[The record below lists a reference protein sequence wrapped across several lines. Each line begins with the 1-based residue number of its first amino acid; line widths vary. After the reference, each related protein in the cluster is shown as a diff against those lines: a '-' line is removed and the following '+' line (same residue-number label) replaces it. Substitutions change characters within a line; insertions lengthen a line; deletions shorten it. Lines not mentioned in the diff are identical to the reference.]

1 MKKFAL
7 ILFCFFLMIIS
18 FGCKANVNEP
28 ENQVENQETPE
39 SPDPENQNPSNPSS
53 PAAALVNQFFWGQWQ
68 RMDNGKSY
76 YINENNIKTDER
88 LYSATS
94 SSENYLNVE
103 GLGRFERQTDSV
115 IINNSIPYFRK
126 GGTNLSYKMKL
137 VGFED
142 SINRA
147 ARAVSS
153 ASLSGYTI
161 TGTSEQFE
169 SFTSESVSDEDGTVT
184 LTAPTSGDVQTI
196 TVTSGDDTI
205 VVVPGIKVET
215 DGSNMGTIPIS
226 QEGQYSLKVTGTI
239 EDSEKDD
246 GYLYGNNYK
255 SYPMTLTITNVSDVV
270 NAPSVCSI
278 MPADSRV
285 SVSSADGSDITGG
298 VLISTLKSGFTKT
311 ILLSVTCGTL
321 TESYLDTGLIVTVKN
336 AATEKTWQD
345 YVPLRFFKGLVP
357 ITVAAESVE
366 ENADAALNGFV
377 IYPDGNSQFFSVP
390 DKGDKTIYVP
400 TFGSDQPYTLAF
412 SGATIEGSLSNST
425 EMLYTVASGTW
436 TKKEIDTAATAFIG
450 AVQYGETGSGNG
462 REDNATVADSEF
474 EAYLADGDVD
484 FYEIYFLETEIF
496 RPDHKHYYTIKYVSK
511 YGTPPVAKSI
521 DEGFVISEADI
532 PSLTY
537 SSFTFLGWYIGD
549 YKVQQGYKITSNIIL
564 TAKWEV
570 GAVWPDLELNG
581 GEFDEHIAGKYDE
594 TNGYFIPAIPV
605 REDYNFAG
613 WYKEADFSGAKIEKV
628 PEYESTGDL
637 TLYAKW
643 EPILY
648 SISYELNGGIF
659 SSPPLTSYSCNY
671 EDIMLPIPKREN
683 NVFLGWYC
691 DDVAYHSKTKY
702 FILNDNDV
710 GSISNTFSDTI
721 RTDIK
726 FYAVWKYEN
735 FEITADD
742 IPSLDFSKLEDCIG
756 SIHLLGGG
764 VVSGFDIEIT
774 VRVTGEVSKEN
785 LRELQR
791 KLSHEVPA
799 THITYVDG
807 VKTETSTT
815 IIKDIEFSGLILDL
829 SSTVGLIS
837 WERDFIFL
845 NSFTKIILPNSL
857 EKINSSSFSHCYNIE
872 EFTIPSSVKTIG
884 SYSVFPCSNSG
895 IPCSMKSIN
904 FDDTS
909 NWYISFLNKEKEYE
923 EYLKNRIQ
931 IDVSNGEQN
940 AIYFTSTYD
949 GYYWYKE

>member
-7 ILFCFFLMIIS
+7 ILFCSFLMIIS
-18 FGCKANVNEP
+18 FGCKANINEP

-39 SPDPENQNPSNPSS
+39 SPDPENKNPSNPSS

-76 YINENNIKTDER
+76 YINENDVKTDER

-103 GLGRFERQTDSV
+103 GLGRFEKQTDSV

-147 ARAVSS
+147 ARAASS

-169 SFTSESVSDEDGTVT
+169 SFTSEAVSDEDGSVT

-270 NAPSVCSI
+270 SAPSVCSI

-285 SVSSADGSDITGG
+285 SVSSSDGSDITGG

-321 TESYLDTGLIVTVKN
+321 TESYLDTGLIVTVIN

-425 EMLYTVASGTW
+425 EMLYTVASGTCA
-436 TKKEIDTAATAFIG
+436 KKEIDTSATAFID

-462 REDNATVADSEF
+462 SEDDATVADSEF

-484 FYEIYFLETEIF
+484 FYEMLINNSDNILPNQKRYRISFINKKGENPETIYVMLNSYL
-496 RPDHKHYYTIKYVSK
+496 PML
-511 YGTPPVAKSI
+511 P
-521 DEGFVISEADI
+521 I
-532 PSLTY
+532 PS
-537 SSFTFLGWYIGD
+537 SSELNFVFRGWYIND
-549 YKVQQGYKITSNIIL
+549 MKISSNFIVNENL
-564 TAKWEV
+564 TLNAEWVYGTIVTESDIEKL
-570 GAVWPDLELNG
+570 DLQI
-581 GEFDEHIAGKYDE
+581 FS
-594 TNGYFIPAIPV
+594 
-605 REDYNFAG
+605 EDYTVFMKGAMTG
-613 WYKEADFSGAKIEKV
+613 KAIASTFAKIEKSN
-628 PEYESTGDL
+628 STVCLDMSE
-637 TLYAKW
+637 A
-643 EPILY
+643 EI
-648 SISYELNGGIF
+648 SINELNQTLGLQKCKNIKKITFWKNLTAIDSYVFQDNDSLEAIEF
-659 SSPPLTSYSCNY
+659 SDNINSNGLKIDKYAFYNCSNLKKVVFPLTSGWLN
-671 EDIMLPIPKREN
+671 
-683 NVFLGWYC
+683 LGVSAFANC
-691 DDVAYHSKTKY
+691 
-702 FILNDNDV
+702 
-710 GSISNTFSDTI
+710 
-721 RTDIK
+721 
-726 FYAVWKYEN
+726 
-735 FEITADD
+735 
-742 IPSLDFSKLEDCIG
+742 SKLQHILFNG
-756 SIHLLGGG
+756 TKSQ
-764 VVSGFDIEIT
+764 
-774 VRVTGEVSKEN
+774 
-785 LRELQR
+785 LRR
-791 KLSHEVPA
+791 ATSPDWHNGVPA
-799 THITYVDG
+799 T
-807 VKTETSTT
+807 
-815 IIKDIEFSGLILDL
+815 
-829 SSTVGLIS
+829 
-837 WERDFIFL
+837 
-845 NSFTKIILPNSL
+845 KIICSD
-857 EKINSSSFSHCYNIE
+857 E
-872 EFTIPSSVKTIG
+872 EV
-884 SYSVFPCSNSG
+884 
-895 IPCSMKSIN
+895 
-904 FDDTS
+904 D
-909 NWYISFLNKEKEYE
+909 L
-923 EYLKNRIQ
+923 
-931 IDVSNGEQN
+931 
-940 AIYFTSTYD
+940 
-949 GYYWYKE
+949 

>member
-1 MKKFAL
+1 MKKIAL
-7 ILFCFFLMIIS
+7 ILFCSFLMIIS
-18 FGCKANVNEP
+18 FGCKANINEP

-53 PAAALVNQFFWGQWQ
+53 PAAVLVNQFFWGQWQ

-103 GLGRFERQTDSV
+103 GLGRFEKQTDSV

-147 ARAVSS
+147 VRAASS

-169 SFTSESVSDEDGTVT
+169 SFTSETVSDEDGTVT

-255 SYPMTLTITNVSDVV
+255 SYPMTLTITNVSDVAS
-270 NAPSVCSI
+270 APSVCTI
-278 MPADSRV
+278 TAEDSRV
-285 SVSSADGSDITGG
+285 TVSSADGSDITGG

-336 AATEKTWQD
+336 AATEKAWQD

-425 EMLYTVASGTW
+425 EMLYTVASGTCA
-436 TKKEIDTAATAFIG
+436 KKEIDTAATAFID

-462 REDNATVADSEF
+462 SEDNATVADSEF

-484 FYEIYFLETEIF
+484 FYEMTTSLSETKLPSERKIYITYRTEKGNTPLPISLEYGVQLTADELPLLKNIDGYSF
-496 RPDHKHYYTIKYVSK
+496 DGWYQGNECIQAGFIIKNDLVLVARWVKGMVINSDNASSFDLSYLSSIPNSETIYLRGVIYSSQL
-511 YGTPPVAKSI
+511 KSI
-521 DEGFVISEADI
+521 ISRIANQTYYMNINLTFDMSMADI
-532 PSLTY
+532 GSSLCCA
-537 SSFTFLGWYIGD
+537 D
-549 YKVQQGYKITSNIIL
+549 NKTSWFEDCKNIRRIIL
-564 TAKWEV
+564 PKNLTNI
-570 GAVWPDLELNG
+570 GAYSFYNCKYILSVDFPKSLESI
-581 GEFDEHIAGKYDE
+581 GESAFENSAIKSLILENIE
-594 TNGYFIPAIPV
+594 TIGHKAFSTTGLESVTLKNCKTLASLSFA
-605 REDYNFAG
+605 YN
-613 WYKEADFSGAKIEKV
+613 S
-628 PEYESTGDL
+628 
-637 TLYAKW
+637 
-643 EPILY
+643 
-648 SISYELNGGIF
+648 
-659 SSPPLTSYSCNY
+659 
-671 EDIMLPIPKREN
+671 
-683 NVFLGWYC
+683 
-691 DDVAYHSKTKY
+691 
-702 FILNDNDV
+702 
-710 GSISNTFSDTI
+710 SISNLCMENIADIGSSAFSTCGNIKTMLVDAKIIYPSAFYNCYNLTEIILSENVKEIQGTNIGGQVSSAFEKCPLVSAKFLDTNNWYRKSWNSDYKSPIDVTDEKQNASALSWSSSDTY
-721 RTDIK
+721 IK
-726 FYAVWKYEN
+726 
-735 FEITADD
+735 
-742 IPSLDFSKLEDCIG
+742 L
-756 SIHLLGGG
+756 
-764 VVSGFDIEIT
+764 
-774 VRVTGEVSKEN
+774 
-785 LRELQR
+785 
-791 KLSHEVPA
+791 
-799 THITYVDG
+799 
-807 VKTETSTT
+807 
-815 IIKDIEFSGLILDL
+815 
-829 SSTVGLIS
+829 
-837 WERDFIFL
+837 
-845 NSFTKIILPNSL
+845 
-857 EKINSSSFSHCYNIE
+857 
-872 EFTIPSSVKTIG
+872 
-884 SYSVFPCSNSG
+884 
-895 IPCSMKSIN
+895 
-904 FDDTS
+904 
-909 NWYISFLNKEKEYE
+909 
-923 EYLKNRIQ
+923 
-931 IDVSNGEQN
+931 
-940 AIYFTSTYD
+940 
-949 GYYWYKE
+949 

>member
-1 MKKFAL
+1 MKKIAL
-7 ILFCFFLMIIS
+7 ILFCSFLMIIG
-18 FGCKANVNEP
+18 FGCKANINEP

-76 YINENNIKTDER
+76 YINENNVKTDER

-147 ARAVSS
+147 ARAASS

-169 SFTSESVSDEDGTVT
+169 SFTSEAVSDEDGTVI

-270 NAPSVCSI
+270 SAPSVCTI
-278 MPADSRV
+278 TAEDSRV
-285 SVSSADGSDITGG
+285 TVSSADGSDITGG

-345 YVPLRFFKGLVP
+345 YVPLRFFKGIVP

-412 SGATIEGSLSNST
+412 SGATIEGSLSKST

-436 TKKEIDTAATAFIG
+436 SKKEIDTAATAFID
-450 AVQYGETGSGNG
+450 AVQYGEKGSGNG
-462 REDNATVADSEF
+462 SEDNATVADSEF

-484 FYEIYFLETEIF
+484 FYEMLINNSDNILPNQKRYRISFINKKGENPETIYVMLNSYL
-496 RPDHKHYYTIKYVSK
+496 PML
-511 YGTPPVAKSI
+511 P
-521 DEGFVISEADI
+521 I
-532 PSLTY
+532 PS
-537 SSFTFLGWYIGD
+537 SSELNFVFRGWYIND
-549 YKVQQGYKITSNIIL
+549 MKISSNFIVNENL
-564 TAKWEV
+564 TLNAEWVYGTIVTESDIEKL
-570 GAVWPDLELNG
+570 DLQI
-581 GEFDEHIAGKYDE
+581 FS
-594 TNGYFIPAIPV
+594 
-605 REDYNFAG
+605 EDYTVFMKGAMTG
-613 WYKEADFSGAKIEKV
+613 KAIASTFAKIEKSN
-628 PEYESTGDL
+628 STVCLDMSE
-637 TLYAKW
+637 A
-643 EPILY
+643 EI
-648 SISYELNGGIF
+648 SINELNQTLGLQKCKNIKKITFWKNLTAIDSYVFQDNDSLEAIEF
-659 SSPPLTSYSCNY
+659 SDNIKSNGLKIDKYAFYNCSNLKKVVFPLTSGWLN
-671 EDIMLPIPKREN
+671 
-683 NVFLGWYC
+683 LGVSAFANC
-691 DDVAYHSKTKY
+691 
-702 FILNDNDV
+702 
-710 GSISNTFSDTI
+710 
-721 RTDIK
+721 
-726 FYAVWKYEN
+726 
-735 FEITADD
+735 
-742 IPSLDFSKLEDCIG
+742 SKLQHILFNG
-756 SIHLLGGG
+756 TKSQ
-764 VVSGFDIEIT
+764 
-774 VRVTGEVSKEN
+774 
-785 LRELQR
+785 LRR
-791 KLSHEVPA
+791 ATSPDWHNGVPA
-799 THITYVDG
+799 T
-807 VKTETSTT
+807 
-815 IIKDIEFSGLILDL
+815 
-829 SSTVGLIS
+829 
-837 WERDFIFL
+837 
-845 NSFTKIILPNSL
+845 KIICSD
-857 EKINSSSFSHCYNIE
+857 E
-872 EFTIPSSVKTIG
+872 EV
-884 SYSVFPCSNSG
+884 
-895 IPCSMKSIN
+895 
-904 FDDTS
+904 D
-909 NWYISFLNKEKEYE
+909 L
-923 EYLKNRIQ
+923 
-931 IDVSNGEQN
+931 
-940 AIYFTSTYD
+940 
-949 GYYWYKE
+949 

>member
-7 ILFCFFLMIIS
+7 ILFCSFLMIIS

-76 YINENNIKTDER
+76 YINENNVKTDER
-88 LYSATS
+88 FYSATS

-103 GLGRFERQTDSV
+103 GLGRFEKQTDSV

-147 ARAVSS
+147 ARAASS

-169 SFTSESVSDEDGTVT
+169 SFTSEAVSDEEGTVT

-239 EDSEKDD
+239 EDTEKDD

-270 NAPSVCSI
+270 SAPSVCTI
-278 MPADSRV
+278 TAEDSRV
-285 SVSSADGSDITGG
+285 TVSSADGSDITGG

-311 ILLSVTCGTL
+311 ILLSVTCGML

-336 AATEKTWQD
+336 AVTEKTWQD

-400 TFGSDQPYTLAF
+400 TFGIDQPYTLAF
-412 SGATIEGSLSNST
+412 SGATIEGSLSKST
-425 EMLYTVASGTW
+425 EMLYTVASGTCA
-436 TKKEIDTAATAFIG
+436 KKEIDTAAMAFID

-462 REDNATVADSEF
+462 SEDNATVADSEF

-484 FYEIYFLETEIF
+484 FYEMTTSLSETKLPSERKIYITYRTEKGNTPLPISLEYGVQLTADELPLLKNIDGYSFDGWYQGNECIQAGFLIKKDLVLVARWVKGMVINSDNASSFDLSYLSSIPNSETIYL
-496 RPDHKHYYTIKYVSK
+496 RGVIYSSQL
-511 YGTPPVAKSI
+511 KSI
-521 DEGFVISEADI
+521 ISRIANQTYYMNINLTFDMSMADI
-532 PSLTY
+532 GSSLCCA
-537 SSFTFLGWYIGD
+537 D
-549 YKVQQGYKITSNIIL
+549 NKTSWFKDCKNIRRIIL
-564 TAKWEV
+564 PKNLTNI
-570 GAVWPDLELNG
+570 GAYSFYNCKYILSVDFPKSLESI
-581 GEFDEHIAGKYDE
+581 GESAFENSAIKSLILENIE
-594 TNGYFIPAIPV
+594 TIGHKAFSTTGLESVTLKNCKTLASLSFA
-605 REDYNFAG
+605 YN
-613 WYKEADFSGAKIEKV
+613 S
-628 PEYESTGDL
+628 
-637 TLYAKW
+637 
-643 EPILY
+643 
-648 SISYELNGGIF
+648 
-659 SSPPLTSYSCNY
+659 
-671 EDIMLPIPKREN
+671 
-683 NVFLGWYC
+683 
-691 DDVAYHSKTKY
+691 
-702 FILNDNDV
+702 
-710 GSISNTFSDTI
+710 SISNLCM
-721 RTDIK
+721 
-726 FYAVWKYEN
+726 EN
-735 FEITADD
+735 
-742 IPSLDFSKLEDCIG
+742 IG
-756 SIHLLGGG
+756 
-764 VVSGFDIEIT
+764 D
-774 VRVTGEVSKEN
+774 
-785 LRELQR
+785 
-791 KLSHEVPA
+791 
-799 THITYVDG
+799 
-807 VKTETSTT
+807 
-815 IIKDIEFSGLILDL
+815 
-829 SSTVGLIS
+829 
-837 WERDFIFL
+837 
-845 NSFTKIILPNSL
+845 
-857 EKINSSSFSHCYNIE
+857 
-872 EFTIPSSVKTIG
+872 IG
-884 SYSVFPCSNSG
+884 SYAFSTCENIKTILVDAKIIYPSAFYYCYNLTEIILSENVKEIQGTNIGGQVSSAFEKCPLVSA
-895 IPCSMKSIN
+895 K
-904 FDDTS
+904 FLDTN
-909 NWYISFLNKEKEYE
+909 NWYRKSWNSDYKSP
-923 EYLKNRIQ
+923 
-931 IDVSNGEQN
+931 IDVTDEKQN
-940 AIYFTSTYD
+940 ASALSWSSSDTYI
-949 GYYWYKE
+949 KL

>member
-1 MKKFAL
+1 MKKIAL
-7 ILFCFFLMIIS
+7 ILFCSFLMIIG
-18 FGCKANVNEP
+18 FGCKANINEP

-53 PAAALVNQFFWGQWQ
+53 PAAVLVNQFFWGQWQ

-103 GLGRFERQTDSV
+103 GLGRFEKQTDSV

-147 ARAVSS
+147 ARAASS

-169 SFTSESVSDEDGTVT
+169 SFTSEAVSDEDGTVI

-239 EDSEKDD
+239 EDTEKDD

-270 NAPSVCSI
+270 SAPSVCTI
-278 MPADSRV
+278 TAEDSRV
-285 SVSSADGSDITGG
+285 TVSSADGSDITGG

-321 TESYLDTGLIVTVKN
+321 TENYLDTGLIVTVKN
-336 AATEKTWQD
+336 AVTEKTWQD

-412 SGATIEGSLSNST
+412 SGATIDGSLSNST

-436 TKKEIDTAATAFIG
+436 TKKKIDTTATAFIR

-462 REDNATVADSEF
+462 SEDNATVADSEF

-484 FYEIYFLETEIF
+484 FYEMGICSEKIVFPDRKKIY
-496 RPDHKHYYTIKYVSK
+496 KVS
-511 YGTPPVAKSI
+511 Y
-521 DEGFVISEADI
+521 ISEKGMVPDDVFVKEGEKLASFHL
-532 PSLTY
+532 PMLGPFENY
-537 SSFTFLGWYIGD
+537 SFVGWFIGN
-549 YKVQQGYKITSNIIL
+549 YQITENYVIYSNVTL
-564 TAKWEV
+564 TAKWILTEQEY
-570 GAVWPDLELNG
+570 LIKYELNG
-581 GEFDEHIAGKYDE
+581 GAFQMYEYYPDSYQYSATDSYFLSAPIRQ
-594 TNGYFIPAIPV
+594 GYTFIGWY
-605 REDYNFAG
+605 RNQYFAG
-613 WYKEADFSGAKIEKV
+613 SPITEISAGTY
-628 PEYESTGDL
+628 GDL
-637 TLYAKW
+637 KLYAKW
-643 EPILY
+643 EPI
-648 SISYELNGGIF
+648 EW
-659 SSPPLTSYSCNY
+659 TS
-671 EDIMLPIPKREN
+671 ETIEN
-683 NVFLGWYC
+683 
-691 DDVAYHSKTKY
+691 
-702 FILNDNDV
+702 
-710 GSISNTFSDTI
+710 
-721 RTDIK
+721 
-726 FYAVWKYEN
+726 
-735 FEITADD
+735 
-742 IPSLDFSKLEDCIG
+742 
-756 SIHLLGGG
+756 
-764 VVSGFDIEIT
+764 
-774 VRVTGEVSKEN
+774 
-785 LRELQR
+785 
-791 KLSHEVPA
+791 
-799 THITYVDG
+799 
-807 VKTETSTT
+807 
-815 IIKDIEFSGLILDL
+815 LDL
-829 SSTVGLIS
+829 SLFEEEYTVKVIGEITDVTLNTIINKIHNANS
-837 WERDFIFL
+837 PINLDLSKATGITDITRNQSGDSIFKNCL
-845 NSFTKIILPNSL
+845 SLKKIILPNCLTSIGTYAFWSCSSL
-857 EKINSSSFSHCYNIE
+857 ESIIIPENVTAIGSMAFSGTKITEIKLPSNLASLSSYLFSGCSNLSAIKIPAKVSRIE
-872 EFTIPSSVKTIG
+872 PNVFSGCINLKSVEFEDVANWYYSIFSSDTGIYSSYLNPISVKVPSS
-884 SYSVFPCSNSG
+884 
-895 IPCSMKSIN
+895 
-904 FDDTS
+904 
-909 NWYISFLNKEKEYE
+909 
-923 EYLKNRIQ
+923 
-931 IDVSNGEQN
+931 N
-940 AIYFTSTYD
+940 ATYFTSTYVD
-949 GYYWYKE
+949 KYWYKE

>member
-1 MKKFAL
+1 
-7 ILFCFFLMIIS
+7 
-18 FGCKANVNEP
+18 
-28 ENQVENQETPE
+28 
-39 SPDPENQNPSNPSS
+39 
-53 PAAALVNQFFWGQWQ
+53 
-68 RMDNGKSY
+68 MDNGKSY

-103 GLGRFERQTDSV
+103 GLGRFEKQTDSV

-147 ARAVSS
+147 ARAASS

-169 SFTSESVSDEDGTVT
+169 SFTSETVSDEDGTVT

-226 QEGQYSLKVTGTI
+226 KEGQYSLKVTGTI
-239 EDSEKDD
+239 EDTEKDD

-270 NAPSVCSI
+270 SAPSVCTI
-278 MPADSRV
+278 TAEDSRV
-285 SVSSADGSDITGG
+285 TVSSADGSDITGG
-298 VLISTLKSGFTKT
+298 VLISTLKSGFSKT

-336 AATEKTWQD
+336 AVTEKTWQD

-412 SGATIEGSLSNST
+412 SGATIEGSLSKST
-425 EMLYTVASGTW
+425 EMLYTVARGTCA
-436 TKKEIDTAATAFIG
+436 KKEIDTSATAFID

-462 REDNATVADSEF
+462 SEDNATVADSEF

-484 FYEIYFLETEIF
+484 FYEIYFLDTEIF
-496 RPDHKHYYTIKYVSK
+496 RPDHKHFYTIKYVSK

-549 YKVQQGYKITSNIIL
+549 YKVQQGYKITSNISL

-570 GAVWPDLELNG
+570 GAVWPNLELNG

-605 REDYNFAG
+605 RKDYNFAG
-613 WYKEADFSGAKIEKV
+613 WYKESDFSGAKIEKV

-643 EPILY
+643 EPIIY
-648 SISYELNGGIF
+648 KISYELNGGKF
-659 SSPPLTSYSCNY
+659 NLPPISSYSYND
-671 EDIMLPIPKREN
+671 DIVLLPNPEQDD

-691 DDVAYHSKTKY
+691 YNLNLEQGYSQGTKLILCYDENGTYNFLDSIRSDV
-702 FILNDNDV
+702 
-710 GSISNTFSDTI
+710 
-721 RTDIK
+721 K
-726 FYAVWKYEN
+726 FYAIWKYEI
-735 FEITADD
+735 FETTAENITN
-742 IPSLDFSKLEDCIG
+742 LDFSDLEGNYILHGC
-756 SIHLLGGG
+756 LGGIGAAEFGRDQEILVRIFGKISEEDLCNLKEKLSGVSDAKNFYG
-764 VVSGFDIEIT
+764 VV
-774 VRVTGEVSKEN
+774 
-785 LRELQR
+785 
-791 KLSHEVPA
+791 
-799 THITYVDG
+799 
-807 VKTETSTT
+807 
-815 IIKDIEFSGLILDL
+815 LDL
-829 SSTVGLIS
+829 SSTTGLLEWNGS
-837 WERDFIFL
+837 CWDR
-845 NSFTKIILPNSL
+845 SFTKIILPNSL
-857 EKINSSSFSHCYNIE
+857 EKINDGSFSCMEKIE
-872 EFTIPSSVKTIG
+872 ELTIPSSVKKIG
-884 SYSVFPCSNSG
+884 QNIFRPVG
-895 IPCSMKSIN
+895 IPCEIKKITFEDM
-904 FDDTS
+904 S
-909 NWYISFLNKEKEYE
+909 NWYISPSNKEEEYE
-923 EYLKNRIQ
+923 EYLKNRIK
-931 IDVSNGEQN
+931 IDVSNEEQN
-940 AIYFTSTYD
+940 ATYFTSTYA

>member
-7 ILFCFFLMIIS
+7 ILFCSFLMIIS

-76 YINENNIKTDER
+76 YINENNVKTDER
-88 LYSATS
+88 FYSATS

-103 GLGRFERQTDSV
+103 GLGRFEKQTDSV

-147 ARAVSS
+147 ARAASS

-169 SFTSESVSDEDGTVT
+169 SFTSEAVSDEEGTVT

-196 TVTSGDDTI
+196 TVTSGDNTI

-239 EDSEKDD
+239 EDTEKDD

-270 NAPSVCSI
+270 SAPSVCTI
-278 MPADSRV
+278 TAEDSRV
-285 SVSSADGSDITGG
+285 TVSSADGSDITGG

-412 SGATIEGSLSNST
+412 SGATIEGSLSKST
-425 EMLYTVASGTW
+425 EMLYTVASGTCA
-436 TKKEIDTAATAFIG
+436 KKEIDTAAMAFID

-462 REDNATVADSEF
+462 SEDNATVADSEF

-484 FYEIYFLETEIF
+484 FYEMTTSLSETKLPSERKIYITYRTEKGNTPLPISLEYGVQLTADELPLLKNIDGYSFDGWYQGNECIQAGFLIKKDLVLVARWVKGMVINSDNASSFDLSYLSSIPNSETIYL
-496 RPDHKHYYTIKYVSK
+496 RGVIYSSQL
-511 YGTPPVAKSI
+511 KSI
-521 DEGFVISEADI
+521 ISRIANQTYYMNINLTFDMSMADI
-532 PSLTY
+532 GSSLCCA
-537 SSFTFLGWYIGD
+537 D
-549 YKVQQGYKITSNIIL
+549 NKTSWFKDCKNIRRIIL
-564 TAKWEV
+564 PKNLTNI
-570 GAVWPDLELNG
+570 GAYSFYNC
-581 GEFDEHIAGKYDE
+581 KY
-594 TNGYFIPAIPV
+594 
-605 REDYNFAG
+605 
-613 WYKEADFSGAKIEKV
+613 
-628 PEYESTGDL
+628 
-637 TLYAKW
+637 
-643 EPILY
+643 
-648 SISYELNGGIF
+648 IF
-659 SSPPLTSYSCNY
+659 SV
-671 EDIMLPIPKREN
+671 DFPKSLESIGESAFEN
-683 NVFLGWYC
+683 SAIKSLILENIETIGHKAFSTTGLESVTLKNCKTLASLSF
-691 DDVAYHSKTKY
+691 AYNS
-702 FILNDNDV
+702 
-710 GSISNTFSDTI
+710 SISNLCM
-721 RTDIK
+721 
-726 FYAVWKYEN
+726 EN
-735 FEITADD
+735 
-742 IPSLDFSKLEDCIG
+742 IG
-756 SIHLLGGG
+756 
-764 VVSGFDIEIT
+764 D
-774 VRVTGEVSKEN
+774 
-785 LRELQR
+785 
-791 KLSHEVPA
+791 
-799 THITYVDG
+799 
-807 VKTETSTT
+807 
-815 IIKDIEFSGLILDL
+815 
-829 SSTVGLIS
+829 
-837 WERDFIFL
+837 
-845 NSFTKIILPNSL
+845 
-857 EKINSSSFSHCYNIE
+857 
-872 EFTIPSSVKTIG
+872 IG
-884 SYSVFPCSNSG
+884 SYAFSTCENIKTILVDAKIIYPSAFYYCYNLTEIILSENVKEIQGTNIGGQVSSAFERCPLVSVKFL
-895 IPCSMKSIN
+895 
-904 FDDTS
+904 DTN
-909 NWYISFLNKEKEYE
+909 NWYRKSWNSDYKSP
-923 EYLKNRIQ
+923 
-931 IDVSNGEQN
+931 IDVTDEKQN
-940 AIYFTSTYD
+940 ASALSWSSSDTYI
-949 GYYWYKE
+949 KL

>member
-7 ILFCFFLMIIS
+7 ILVCSFLMIIG

-39 SPDPENQNPSNPSS
+39 SPTTENQNPSNPSS

-88 LYSATS
+88 LCSATS

-103 GLGRFERQTDSV
+103 GLGRFEKQTDSV

-147 ARAVSS
+147 ARAASS

-169 SFTSESVSDEDGTVT
+169 SFTSEAVSDEDGSVT

-255 SYPMTLTITNVSDVV
+255 SYPMKLTITNVSDVV
-270 NAPSVCSI
+270 SAPSVCTI
-278 MPADSRV
+278 TAEDSRV
-285 SVSSADGSDITGG
+285 TVSSADGSDITGG

-377 IYPDGNSQFFSVP
+377 IYPDGNSQFFSVT

-400 TFGSDQPYTLAF
+400 TFGIDQPYTLAF
-412 SGATIEGSLSNST
+412 SGATIEGLLSKST
-425 EMLYTVASGTW
+425 EMLYTVASGTCA
-436 TKKEIDTAATAFIG
+436 KKEIDTAAMAFID

-462 REDNATVADSEF
+462 SEDNATVADSEF

-484 FYEIYFLETEIF
+484 FYEMTTSLSETKLPSERKIYITYRTEKGNTPLPISLEYGVQLTADELPLLKNIDGYSFDGWYQGNEYIQAGFLIKKDLVLFARWVKGMVINSDNASSFDLSYLSSIPNSETIYL
-496 RPDHKHYYTIKYVSK
+496 RGVIYSSQL
-511 YGTPPVAKSI
+511 KSI
-521 DEGFVISEADI
+521 ISRIANQTYYMNINLTFDMSMADI
-532 PSLTY
+532 GSSLCCA
-537 SSFTFLGWYIGD
+537 D
-549 YKVQQGYKITSNIIL
+549 NKTSWFKDCKNIRRIIL
-564 TAKWEV
+564 PKNLTNI
-570 GAVWPDLELNG
+570 GAYSFYNC
-581 GEFDEHIAGKYDE
+581 KY
-594 TNGYFIPAIPV
+594 
-605 REDYNFAG
+605 
-613 WYKEADFSGAKIEKV
+613 
-628 PEYESTGDL
+628 
-637 TLYAKW
+637 
-643 EPILY
+643 
-648 SISYELNGGIF
+648 IF
-659 SSPPLTSYSCNY
+659 SV
-671 EDIMLPIPKREN
+671 DFPKSLESIGESAFEN
-683 NVFLGWYC
+683 SAIKSLILENIETIGHKAFSTTGLESVTLKNCKTLAALSF
-691 DDVAYHSKTKY
+691 AYNS
-702 FILNDNDV
+702 
-710 GSISNTFSDTI
+710 SISNLCMENIADIGSSAFSTCGNIKTILIDAKIIYPSAFYNCYNLTEIILSENVKEIQGTNIGGQVSSAFERCPLVSVKFLDTNNWYRKSWNSDYKSPIDVTDEKQNASALSWSSSDTY
-721 RTDIK
+721 IK
-726 FYAVWKYEN
+726 
-735 FEITADD
+735 
-742 IPSLDFSKLEDCIG
+742 L
-756 SIHLLGGG
+756 
-764 VVSGFDIEIT
+764 
-774 VRVTGEVSKEN
+774 
-785 LRELQR
+785 
-791 KLSHEVPA
+791 
-799 THITYVDG
+799 
-807 VKTETSTT
+807 
-815 IIKDIEFSGLILDL
+815 
-829 SSTVGLIS
+829 
-837 WERDFIFL
+837 
-845 NSFTKIILPNSL
+845 
-857 EKINSSSFSHCYNIE
+857 
-872 EFTIPSSVKTIG
+872 
-884 SYSVFPCSNSG
+884 
-895 IPCSMKSIN
+895 
-904 FDDTS
+904 
-909 NWYISFLNKEKEYE
+909 
-923 EYLKNRIQ
+923 
-931 IDVSNGEQN
+931 
-940 AIYFTSTYD
+940 
-949 GYYWYKE
+949 

>member
-7 ILFCFFLMIIS
+7 ILFCSFLMIIG
-18 FGCKANVNEP
+18 FGCKANINEP

-53 PAAALVNQFFWGQWQ
+53 PAAVLVNQFFWGQWQ

-103 GLGRFERQTDSV
+103 GLGRFEKQTDSV

-147 ARAVSS
+147 ARAASS

-169 SFTSESVSDEDGTVT
+169 SFTSEAVSDEDGTVI

-239 EDSEKDD
+239 EDTEKDD

-255 SYPMTLTITNVSDVV
+255 SYPMMLTITNVSDVV
-270 NAPSVCSI
+270 SAPSVCTI
-278 MPADSRV
+278 TAEDSRV
-285 SVSSADGSDITGG
+285 TVSSADGSDITGG

-311 ILLSVTCGTL
+311 ILLSVTCGML

-336 AATEKTWQD
+336 AVTEKTWQD

-366 ENADAALNGFV
+366 DNADAALNGFV

-412 SGATIEGSLSNST
+412 SGATIDGSLSKST

-436 TKKEIDTAATAFIG
+436 TKKEIDTTATAFIR

-462 REDNATVADSEF
+462 SEDNATVADSEF

-484 FYEIYFLETEIF
+484 FYEMTTSLSETKLPSERKIYITYRTEKGNTPLPISLEYGVQLTADELPLLKNIDGYSFDGWYQGNECIQAGFLIKKDLVLVARWVKGRVINSDNASSFDLSYLSSIPNSETIYL
-496 RPDHKHYYTIKYVSK
+496 RGVIYSSQL
-511 YGTPPVAKSI
+511 KSI
-521 DEGFVISEADI
+521 ISRIANQTYYMNINLTFDMSMADI
-532 PSLTY
+532 GSSLCCA
-537 SSFTFLGWYIGD
+537 D
-549 YKVQQGYKITSNIIL
+549 NKTSWFKDCKNIRRIIL
-564 TAKWEV
+564 PKNLTNI
-570 GAVWPDLELNG
+570 GAYSFYNC
-581 GEFDEHIAGKYDE
+581 KY
-594 TNGYFIPAIPV
+594 
-605 REDYNFAG
+605 
-613 WYKEADFSGAKIEKV
+613 
-628 PEYESTGDL
+628 
-637 TLYAKW
+637 
-643 EPILY
+643 
-648 SISYELNGGIF
+648 IF
-659 SSPPLTSYSCNY
+659 SV
-671 EDIMLPIPKREN
+671 DFPKSLESIGESAFEN
-683 NVFLGWYC
+683 SAIKSLILENIETIGHKAFSTTGLESVTLKNCKTLASLSF
-691 DDVAYHSKTKY
+691 AYNS
-702 FILNDNDV
+702 
-710 GSISNTFSDTI
+710 SISNLCMENIGDIGSSAFSTCENIKTILVDAKIIYPSAFYYCYNLTEIILSENVKEIQGTNIGGQVSSAFERCPLVSVKFLDTNNWYRKSWNSDYKSPIDVTDEKQNASALSWSSSDTY
-721 RTDIK
+721 IK
-726 FYAVWKYEN
+726 
-735 FEITADD
+735 
-742 IPSLDFSKLEDCIG
+742 L
-756 SIHLLGGG
+756 
-764 VVSGFDIEIT
+764 
-774 VRVTGEVSKEN
+774 
-785 LRELQR
+785 
-791 KLSHEVPA
+791 
-799 THITYVDG
+799 
-807 VKTETSTT
+807 
-815 IIKDIEFSGLILDL
+815 
-829 SSTVGLIS
+829 
-837 WERDFIFL
+837 
-845 NSFTKIILPNSL
+845 
-857 EKINSSSFSHCYNIE
+857 
-872 EFTIPSSVKTIG
+872 
-884 SYSVFPCSNSG
+884 
-895 IPCSMKSIN
+895 
-904 FDDTS
+904 
-909 NWYISFLNKEKEYE
+909 
-923 EYLKNRIQ
+923 
-931 IDVSNGEQN
+931 
-940 AIYFTSTYD
+940 
-949 GYYWYKE
+949 

>member
-1 MKKFAL
+1 MKKIAL
-7 ILFCFFLMIIS
+7 ILFCSFLMIIS

-28 ENQVENQETPE
+28 ENQ
-39 SPDPENQNPSNPSS
+39 NPSKPSS
-53 PAAALVNQFFWGQWQ
+53 PAAVLVNQFFWGQWQ

-76 YINENNIKTDER
+76 YINENDVKTDER

-147 ARAVSS
+147 ARAASS

-169 SFTSESVSDEDGTVT
+169 SFTSEAVSDEDGAVT

-270 NAPSVCSI
+270 SAPSVCTI
-278 MPADSRV
+278 TAEDSRV
-285 SVSSADGSDITGG
+285 TVSSADGSDITGG

-336 AATEKTWQD
+336 AVTEKTWQD

-412 SGATIEGSLSNST
+412 SGATIDGSLSNST
-425 EMLYTVASGTW
+425 EMLYTVASGTCA
-436 TKKEIDTAATAFIG
+436 KKEIDTSATAFID

-462 REDNATVADSEF
+462 SEDNATVADSEF

-484 FYEIYFLETEIF
+484 FYEMTTGLSETKLPSERKIYITYRTEKGNTPLPISLEYGVQLTADELPLLKNIDGYSFDGWYQGNECIQAGFLIKNDLVLVARWVKGMVINSDNASSFDLSYLSSIPNSETIYL
-496 RPDHKHYYTIKYVSK
+496 RGVIYSSQL
-511 YGTPPVAKSI
+511 KSI
-521 DEGFVISEADI
+521 ISRIANQTYNMNINITFDMSMADI
-532 PSLTY
+532 GSSLCCA
-537 SSFTFLGWYIGD
+537 D
-549 YKVQQGYKITSNIIL
+549 NKVSWFKDCKNIRRIIL
-564 TAKWEV
+564 PKNLTNI
-570 GAVWPDLELNG
+570 GAYSFYNC
-581 GEFDEHIAGKYDE
+581 KY
-594 TNGYFIPAIPV
+594 
-605 REDYNFAG
+605 
-613 WYKEADFSGAKIEKV
+613 
-628 PEYESTGDL
+628 
-637 TLYAKW
+637 
-643 EPILY
+643 
-648 SISYELNGGIF
+648 IF
-659 SSPPLTSYSCNY
+659 SV
-671 EDIMLPIPKREN
+671 DFPKSLESIGESAFEN
-683 NVFLGWYC
+683 SAIKSLILENIETIGHKAFSTTGLESVTLKNCKTLASLSF
-691 DDVAYHSKTKY
+691 AYNS
-702 FILNDNDV
+702 
-710 GSISNTFSDTI
+710 SISNLCM
-721 RTDIK
+721 
-726 FYAVWKYEN
+726 EN
-735 FEITADD
+735 IAD
-742 IPSLDFSKLEDCIG
+742 IG
-756 SIHLLGGG
+756 SSAFSTCGNIKTIF
-764 VVSGFDIEIT
+764 VDAKIIYPSAFYYCY
-774 VRVTGEVSKEN
+774 N
-785 LRELQR
+785 LRE
-791 KLSHEVPA
+791 
-799 THITYVDG
+799 
-807 VKTETSTT
+807 
-815 IIKDIEFSGLILDL
+815 
-829 SSTVGLIS
+829 
-837 WERDFIFL
+837 
-845 NSFTKIILPNSL
+845 IILSENVKEIQGTNIGGQVSSAFEKCPLVSVKFLDTNNWYRKSWNSDYKSPIDVTD
-857 EKINSSSFSHCYNIE
+857 EKQNASALSWSSS
-872 EFTIPSSVKTIG
+872 
-884 SYSVFPCSNSG
+884 
-895 IPCSMKSIN
+895 
-904 FDDTS
+904 DT
-909 NWYISFLNKEKEYE
+909 YIKL
-923 EYLKNRIQ
+923 
-931 IDVSNGEQN
+931 
-940 AIYFTSTYD
+940 
-949 GYYWYKE
+949 

>member
-1 MKKFAL
+1 MKKIAL
-7 ILFCFFLMIIS
+7 ILFCSFLMIIS

-28 ENQVENQETPE
+28 ENQ
-39 SPDPENQNPSNPSS
+39 NPSKPSS
-53 PAAALVNQFFWGQWQ
+53 PAAVLVNQFFWGQWQ

-76 YINENNIKTDER
+76 YINENDVKTDER

-147 ARAVSS
+147 ARAASS

-169 SFTSESVSDEDGTVT
+169 SFTSEAVSDEDGAVT

-270 NAPSVCSI
+270 SAPSVCTI
-278 MPADSRV
+278 TAEDSRV
-285 SVSSADGSDITGG
+285 TVSSADGSDITGG

-336 AATEKTWQD
+336 AVTEKTWQD

-412 SGATIEGSLSNST
+412 SGATIDGSLSKST
-425 EMLYTVASGTW
+425 EMLYTVARGTCA
-436 TKKEIDTAATAFIG
+436 KKEIDTSATAFID

-462 REDNATVADSEF
+462 SEDNATVADSEF

-484 FYEIYFLETEIF
+484 FYEMTTGLSETKLPSERKIYITYRTEKGNTPLPISLEYGVQLTADELPLLKNIDGYSFDGWYQGNECIQAGFLIKKDLVLVARWVKGMVINSDNASSFDLSYLSSIPNSETIYL
-496 RPDHKHYYTIKYVSK
+496 RGVIYSSQL
-511 YGTPPVAKSI
+511 KSI
-521 DEGFVISEADI
+521 ISRIANQTYYMNINLTFDMSMADI
-532 PSLTY
+532 GSSLCCA
-537 SSFTFLGWYIGD
+537 D
-549 YKVQQGYKITSNIIL
+549 NKTSWFKDCKNIRRIIL
-564 TAKWEV
+564 PKNLTNI
-570 GAVWPDLELNG
+570 GAYSFYNC
-581 GEFDEHIAGKYDE
+581 KY
-594 TNGYFIPAIPV
+594 
-605 REDYNFAG
+605 
-613 WYKEADFSGAKIEKV
+613 
-628 PEYESTGDL
+628 
-637 TLYAKW
+637 
-643 EPILY
+643 
-648 SISYELNGGIF
+648 IF
-659 SSPPLTSYSCNY
+659 SV
-671 EDIMLPIPKREN
+671 DFPKSLESIGESAFEN
-683 NVFLGWYC
+683 SAIKSLILENIETIGHKAFSTTGLESVTLKNCKTLASLSF
-691 DDVAYHSKTKY
+691 AYNS
-702 FILNDNDV
+702 
-710 GSISNTFSDTI
+710 SISNLCM
-721 RTDIK
+721 
-726 FYAVWKYEN
+726 EN
-735 FEITADD
+735 IAD
-742 IPSLDFSKLEDCIG
+742 IG
-756 SIHLLGGG
+756 SSAFSTCGNIKTIF
-764 VVSGFDIEIT
+764 VDAKIIYPSAFYYCY
-774 VRVTGEVSKEN
+774 N
-785 LRELQR
+785 LRE
-791 KLSHEVPA
+791 
-799 THITYVDG
+799 
-807 VKTETSTT
+807 
-815 IIKDIEFSGLILDL
+815 
-829 SSTVGLIS
+829 
-837 WERDFIFL
+837 
-845 NSFTKIILPNSL
+845 IILSENVKEIQGTNIGGQVSSAFEKCPLVSVKFLDTNNWYRKSWNSDYKSPIDVTD
-857 EKINSSSFSHCYNIE
+857 EKQNASALSWSSS
-872 EFTIPSSVKTIG
+872 
-884 SYSVFPCSNSG
+884 
-895 IPCSMKSIN
+895 
-904 FDDTS
+904 DT
-909 NWYISFLNKEKEYE
+909 YIKL
-923 EYLKNRIQ
+923 
-931 IDVSNGEQN
+931 
-940 AIYFTSTYD
+940 
-949 GYYWYKE
+949 

>member
-7 ILFCFFLMIIS
+7 ILFCSFLMIIS

-39 SPDPENQNPSNPSS
+39 SPDPEDQNPSNPSS
-53 PAAALVNQFFWGQWQ
+53 PAAVLVNQFFWGQWQ

-76 YINENNIKTDER
+76 YINENDVKTDER

-103 GLGRFERQTDSV
+103 GLGRFEKQTDSV

-147 ARAVSS
+147 ARAASS

-169 SFTSESVSDEDGTVT
+169 SFTSEAVSDEDGAVT

-239 EDSEKDD
+239 EDTEKDD

-270 NAPSVCSI
+270 SAPSVCSI

-336 AATEKTWQD
+336 AVTEKTWQD

-400 TFGSDQPYTLAF
+400 TFGIDQPYTLAF

-436 TKKEIDTAATAFIG
+436 AKKEIDTSATAFIG

-462 REDNATVADSEF
+462 SEDNATVADSEF

-484 FYEIYFLETEIF
+484 FYEMLINNSDNILPNQKRYRISFINKKGENPETIYVMLNSYLPIL
-496 RPDHKHYYTIKYVSK
+496 P
-511 YGTPPVAKSI
+511 
-521 DEGFVISEADI
+521 I
-532 PSLTY
+532 PS
-537 SSFTFLGWYIGD
+537 SSELNFVFRGWYIND
-549 YKVQQGYKITSNIIL
+549 MKISSNFIVNENL
-564 TAKWEV
+564 TLNAEWVYGTIVTESDIEKL
-570 GAVWPDLELNG
+570 DLQI
-581 GEFDEHIAGKYDE
+581 FS
-594 TNGYFIPAIPV
+594 
-605 REDYNFAG
+605 EDYTVFMKGAMTG
-613 WYKEADFSGAKIEKV
+613 KAIASTFAKIEKSN
-628 PEYESTGDL
+628 STVCLDMSE
-637 TLYAKW
+637 A
-643 EPILY
+643 EI
-648 SISYELNGGIF
+648 SINELNQTLGLQKCKNIKKITFWKNLTAIDSYVFQDNDSLEAIEF
-659 SSPPLTSYSCNY
+659 SDNINSNGLKIDKYAFYNCSNLKKVVFPLTSGWLN
-671 EDIMLPIPKREN
+671 
-683 NVFLGWYC
+683 LGVSAFANC
-691 DDVAYHSKTKY
+691 
-702 FILNDNDV
+702 
-710 GSISNTFSDTI
+710 
-721 RTDIK
+721 
-726 FYAVWKYEN
+726 
-735 FEITADD
+735 
-742 IPSLDFSKLEDCIG
+742 SKLQHILFNG
-756 SIHLLGGG
+756 TKSQ
-764 VVSGFDIEIT
+764 
-774 VRVTGEVSKEN
+774 
-785 LRELQR
+785 LRR
-791 KLSHEVPA
+791 ATSPDWHNGVPA
-799 THITYVDG
+799 T
-807 VKTETSTT
+807 
-815 IIKDIEFSGLILDL
+815 
-829 SSTVGLIS
+829 
-837 WERDFIFL
+837 
-845 NSFTKIILPNSL
+845 KIICSD
-857 EKINSSSFSHCYNIE
+857 E
-872 EFTIPSSVKTIG
+872 EV
-884 SYSVFPCSNSG
+884 
-895 IPCSMKSIN
+895 
-904 FDDTS
+904 D
-909 NWYISFLNKEKEYE
+909 L
-923 EYLKNRIQ
+923 
-931 IDVSNGEQN
+931 
-940 AIYFTSTYD
+940 
-949 GYYWYKE
+949 